1 MENTARKIP
10 PNQYRKEIIGG
21 RVVMMSPARIGHQ
34 QVAGNLYRF
43 FGNYLEGKPC
53 RVFPDGTIV
62 SLSEEDQFVPDLSI
76 VCDPGKIGE
85 TKITGAPDLVVE
97 ILSPS
102 TAKYD
107 RRDKMKV
114 YEKHGVREYWII
126 SIESRSV
133 EVYLPENG
141 CLELDKIYTIY
152 PAYHIRDMDDAE
164 KASLLVEDFRCSL
177 FPDLPIPLEMI
188 FALVG
193 N

>member
-34 QVAGNLYRF
+34 QVAGNLYHF
-43 FGNYLEGKPC
+43 FRSYLEGKPC

-152 PAYHIRDMDDAE
+152 PAYLIRDMDDAE

>member
-1 MENTARKIP
+1 M
-10 PNQYRKEIIGG
+10 
-21 RVVMMSPARIGHQ
+21 
-34 QVAGNLYRF
+34 
-43 FGNYLEGKPC
+43 
-53 RVFPDGTIV
+53 

-152 PAYHIRDMDDAE
+152 PAYLIRDMDDAE